1 MALFYQKGTISDMSE
16 VRTGTSMSG
25 KEWERM
31 DLILEIPGYQGA
43 VYKMV
48 FSVSG
53 ENVKKVLLLNR
64 GDSVEIGFTV
74 HAREWNG
81 KWYNNVDLVNITD
94 ESGAK
99 PAPAAPVQ
107 AAPQSQES
115 LDPADHQED
124 LPF

>member
-81 KWYNNVDLVNITD
+81 KWYNNVEAVKISTPED
-94 ESGAK
+94 
-99 PAPAAPVQ
+99 APTRTEPSAPEIPQVEVQ
-107 AAPQSQES
+107 ENT
-115 LDPADHQED
+115 EMD

>member
-81 KWYNNVDLVNITD
+81 KWYNNVEAVKISTPED
-94 ESGAK
+94 
-99 PAPAAPVQ
+99 APTQAEPSAPEIPQVEVQ
-107 AAPQSQES
+107 ENT
-115 LDPADHQED
+115 EMD